1 MVKSTCWLFAWLYL
15 ALSSETFNTVGF
27 HCVKGFFIYI
37 NYAKEDLYGIFE
49 NFLLVLIAEIGDK
62 TQLMCMAFASR
73 YKVRDVAIG
82 VGTAI
87 ILLNG
92 IAVALGSLLGSIIPF
107 NYIKIVAALC
117 FIAFGLWTIKDKEDD
132 ENEDIDKKTNLGPII
147 TIASTFFIAELGDKT
162 QLMTLT
168 LSANFKQ
175 PVLVLLGSVMGMFI
189 ADSLGIVGAAYLK
202 KYVPDVFMKWA
213 TAIIFLYLVQ

>member
-1 MVKSTCWLFAWLYL
+1 MAFLKT
-15 ALSSETFNTVGF
+15 
-27 HCVKGFFIYI
+27 
-37 NYAKEDLYGIFE
+37 
-49 NFLLVLIAEIGDK
+49 FLLVLIAEIGDK

-147 TIASTFFIAELGDKT
+147 TIASTFLL
-162 QLMTLT
+162 Q
-168 LSANFKQ
+168 N
-175 PVLVLLGSVMGMFI
+175 LVI
-189 ADSLGIVGAAYLK
+189 RHSL
-202 KYVPDVFMKWA
+202 
-213 TAIIFLYLVQ
+213 

>member
-1 MVKSTCWLFAWLYL
+1 MAFLKT
-15 ALSSETFNTVGF
+15 
-27 HCVKGFFIYI
+27 
-37 NYAKEDLYGIFE
+37 
-49 NFLLVLIAEIGDK
+49 FLLVLIAEIGDK

-82 VGTAI
+82 VGIAI

-213 TAIIFLYLVQ
+213 TAIIFFVFGTITLYDAIPTSYQKVPYVISFLFVLVLLIYIIGIKYNKKEID